1 YRVLSTAYP
10 FIATDI
16 RNPINFINEQSSE
29 IKANVVLANAALLYQ
44 ITPDLLLKVAGGIEN
59 RDERTD
65 VYTTTKFFNSLGS
78 ANVSTGQFTS
88 LLNENTLTYNKVF
101 AEKHSINALVGFTY
115 QDFLNTSL
123 SGGGVGFLS
132 DIFETYDLGAA
143 ATPSVPSSNYIKSV
157 LLSYLGRVNYNF
169 DDRYLA
175 TVSLRRDGSSRY
187 SEGSKWGYFPS
198 AALAWRVSNE
208 GFFNENELLSDLKV
222 RTSWGLTGSQ
232 AIDPYQTLN
241 QLNPGRTIFDDG
253 FANTYSPGTR
263 LPGDLKWETTEQF

>member
-29 IKANVVLANAALLYQ
+29 IKANVVLANASLLYQ
-44 ITPDLLLKVAGGIEN
+44 ITPDLLFKVTGGIEN

-78 ANVSTGQFTS
+78 ASVSAGQFTS

-101 AEKHSINALVGFTY
+101 AEKHSIAAVVGFTY

-123 SGGGVGFLS
+123 SGSGVGFVS
-132 DIFETYDLGAA
+132 DVLESYDLNDAENPGI
-143 ATPSVPSSNYIKSV
+143 PSSNYIKST
-157 LLSYLGRVNYNF
+157 LLSYLGRVNYNYY
-169 DDRYLA
+169 DKYLA

-198 AALAWRVSNE
+198 AALAWRLSNE
-208 GFFNENELLSDLKV
+208 SFLKDNEVISDFKI

-232 AIDPYQTLN
+232 AIDP
-241 QLNPGRTIFDDG
+241 
-253 FANTYSPGTR
+253 
-263 LPGDLKWETTEQF
+263 